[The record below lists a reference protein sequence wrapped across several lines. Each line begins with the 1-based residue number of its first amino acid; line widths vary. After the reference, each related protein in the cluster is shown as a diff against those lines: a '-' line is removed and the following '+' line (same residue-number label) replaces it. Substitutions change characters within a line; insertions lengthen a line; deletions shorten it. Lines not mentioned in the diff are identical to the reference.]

1 MLTIKCKQVAQR
13 NSVEKIHSV
22 GTINNLKKTSYSTQL
37 KMTVGHLD
45 PRLDGLQLDGSR
57 CATDIETL
65 SLGNVLQFCRVRS
78 C

>member
-22 GTINNLKKTSYSTQL
+22 GTIISLKTSYSTQL